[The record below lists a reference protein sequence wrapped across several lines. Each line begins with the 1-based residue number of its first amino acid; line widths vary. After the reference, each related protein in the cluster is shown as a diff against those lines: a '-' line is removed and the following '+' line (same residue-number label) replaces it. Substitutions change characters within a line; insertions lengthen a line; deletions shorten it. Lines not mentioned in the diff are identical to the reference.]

1 MTEPHAGEPGE
12 FKCQAVRDGDEWV
25 INGEKWFTSN
35 GNNADFLLVMAITA
49 PEKPL
54 LERASMFIVDTDLPG
69 VEIVRNVH
77 TLGTPLRENYN
88 TGPGRSGHSYIRYND
103 VRVPASA
110 LLGEEGGGFVGSQTR
125 LSGGR
130 IHHAMR
136 AVGTCTK
143 ALDMMCERVK
153 SRRAK
158 GELLS
163 EKQMV
168 QEKIADSYIQLK
180 QFRLHVL
187 YTAWLIDKTG
197 KYTREIRKEI
207 AAIKVSAAK
216 VNHDIVYRAIHI
228 HGALGMSNETPLGD
242 MWMSAPYMGIMDGGT
257 ESHKEN
263 LVKLLLRDYEAC
275 DDLFPTYHLP
285 KLIEKSQDKFEKV
298 IEVSRR
304 IRILGKHMAL
314 TRDEAR
320 AQLTSPG
327 AEFELENRE
336 LYGRQIRSF
345 KNGPHTLRQLFAES
359 VSDLDF
365 FVYES
370 ERYTFKDTF
379 EKASQIAHL
388 LIDEYGV
395 QKGDRVAI
403 SMRNYP
409 EWVFSFV
416 ATTSIGATAVAMNAL
431 WTTEEMQYG
440 LTDSGA
446 KVLIADQERLDRVT
460 PVLPELDL
468 SVLSVRVGDDKDLM
482 TAASLKPTE
491 MPNAEVQPEDRATI
505 LYTSGSTG
513 HPKGAVSCHLN
524 VLSALRSW
532 ELDQQTA
539 AIAQLDTPPE
549 PPPYQPAG
557 LMAVPLFHAT
567 GSHAVFLMSFRAQ
580 RKLVSMYK
588 WDPMLA
594 AELIEAERIS
604 GFVAP
609 AAMTG
614 DLLKLP
620 EKLTEISAPCSP
632 SEAAVHLE
640 LQSR

>member
-1 MTEPHAGEPGE
+1 
-12 FKCQAVRDGDEWV
+12 
-25 INGEKWFTSN
+25 
-35 GNNADFLLVMAITA
+35 
-49 PEKPL
+49 
-54 LERASMFIVDTDLPG
+54 
-69 VEIVRNVH
+69 
-77 TLGTPLRENYN
+77 
-88 TGPGRSGHSYIRYND
+88 
-103 VRVPASA
+103 
-110 LLGEEGGGFVGSQTR
+110 
-125 LSGGR
+125 
-130 IHHAMR
+130 
-136 AVGTCTK
+136 
-143 ALDMMCERVK
+143 
-153 SRRAK
+153 
-158 GELLS
+158 
-163 EKQMV
+163 
-168 QEKIADSYIQLK
+168 
-180 QFRLHVL
+180 
-187 YTAWLIDKTG
+187 
-197 KYTREIRKEI
+197 
-207 AAIKVSAAK
+207 
-216 VNHDIVYRAIHI
+216 
-228 HGALGMSNETPLGD
+228 
-242 MWMSAPYMGIMDGGT
+242 
-257 ESHKEN
+257 
-263 LVKLLLRDYEAC
+263 
-275 DDLFPTYHLP
+275 
-285 KLIEKSQDKFEKV
+285 
-298 IEVSRR
+298 
-304 IRILGKHMAL
+304 MAL

-539 AIAQLDTPPE
+539 IAQLDTPPE

-614 DLLKLP
+614 DLLKVARETNRDLSSLLTVGGGGAPRAPEQVKNIATSFEKALP
-620 EKLTEISAPCSP
+620 NTGWGMTETNAIGCGIAGEDYLNHPASSGRCSAVLDIKVIDDEGKALPAGERGELLIRGASIIEGYWQRPDANAETFVGEWLRTGDVAYIDGEGYLYIVDRIKDLVIRGGENIGCAEVEAGLLAHPEILEASVYAIPDDRLGEEVGATIYTDSDLDESDLAGFLAEHIAKFKIPRYLSQTREPLPRIASGKIDKRRIREQAVAKLDIA
-632 SEAAVHLE
+632 
-640 LQSR
+640 